1 MSETKN
7 TQTTGPSAPHLIA
20 EVRAPTTEGRANSTQ
35 ADRGTHQLWSS
46 PLVLAISGAVLALLS
61 NVAVTLIN
69 AQESRTLEAMKAE
82 HARILAA
89 IQSPSPNQNAENL
102 SFLLES
108 GLVSNP
114 ETAAK
119 IRSFLLQ
126 RKPNTGPALSGSVQ
140 IDGVGAS
147 GGIAGAKE

>member
-1 MSETKN
+1 
-7 TQTTGPSAPHLIA
+7 
-20 EVRAPTTEGRANSTQ
+20 
-35 ADRGTHQLWSS
+35 
-46 PLVLAISGAVLALLS
+46 VLALLS